1 MDAAQKQNNMKTT
14 PFKMKGFSGFGKSPA
29 KERTGDR
36 IFDKKQEADKAL
48 EEKKQRAILQGKI
61 ANWNKKNPKATQ
73 AEMNKYIQSLT
84 KKSPAKAGQTA
95 GQIVRRERLMT

>member
-1 MDAAQKQNNMKTT
+1 MDAAQKQNNMKTK
-14 PFKMKGFSGFGKSPA
+14 PFKMKGFSGFGNSPA
-29 KERTGDR
+29 KDK

-48 EEKKQRAILQGKI
+48 EDKKQRAIMQGKI
-61 ANWNKKNPKATQ
+61 ANWNKKNPNATQ